1 MFQTYSRV
9 NTSAA
14 TLTKNRTEGSVT
26 PNSGMCVTCVDGC
39 IGMCEIG
46 KSAYRGHEVIY
57 PQPFGVIT
65 TASEKVY
72 PVDYSHF
79 NIMGTA
85 VGAKGIEA
93 DSDKAIFP
101 NVNLEVHF
109 GQDKGIKFRYP
120 WIIPGIGSTNIAK
133 NNWEGLAIGS
143 ALAGT
148 GLTIGE
154 NVAGMDPECVIK
166 NGRVIDTVDLKRRV
180 KLYQDHMRDG
190 YGAIIVQANVEDTRL
205 GVQEYAISELGAEV
219 VEMKW
224 GQGAKNIGG
233 EVKIRDL
240 KKAQMLYDRG
250 YVVLPDPTD
259 PNVIK
264 AFEKGS
270 FKEFERHSRV
280 GMVEEEGFANRV
292 DELRAAGA
300 KYVFLKTGAYRP
312 ADLARAVK
320 FSSKYKIDL
329 LTVDGAGGGTGMSP
343 WRMMNEWGMP
353 PVELHSLL
361 YEYTKQL
368 SDRGDYVPAIAVAG
382 GFTFEDQI
390 YKGLAMGA
398 PFVKLIGMARSPI
411 AAAMV
416 GKTIGRTINE
426 HQVPVYVE
434 RFGATKDEI
443 FVTAPELRKELGN
456 DEFEKLP
463 TGAIGLYTYY
473 ERLAQGLRQ
482 LMCGARKF
490 DLEKITRDDLA
501 ALTREASD
509 ISGIT
514 YLKDVDK
521 EEAAAILNGKVQA
534 KGGTKKTKKAQAK
547 QGKQKTKVG

>member
-1 MFQTYSRV
+1 MSLTRV
-9 NTSAA
+9 NASAA
-14 TLTKNRTEGSVT
+14 TLTKNRTEDSIVPT
-26 PNSGMCVTCVDGC
+26 SGMCVTCVDGC

-65 TASEKVY
+65 TAGEKAY
-72 PVDYSHF
+72 PVDYGHF
-79 NIMGTA
+79 NIMGG
-85 VGAKGIEA
+85 VIGAEGIEA
-93 DSDKAIFP
+93 NSDKAVFP
-101 NVNLEVHF
+101 NVNLEVAF
-109 GQDKGIKFRYP
+109 GHDKGIKFRYP
-120 WIIPGIGSTNIAK
+120 WIIPGIGSTDVAK

-154 NVAGMDPECVIK
+154 NVAGMDPEAVIK
-166 NGRVIDTVDLKRRV
+166 DGRVVDTDDLKRRV
-180 KLYQDHMRDG
+180 KLYKDYQRDG

-205 GVQEYAISELGAEV
+205 GVQEYAIDKLGVEW

-233 EVKIRDL
+233 EVKIRSL
-240 KKAQMLYDRG
+240 KKAQMLHARG
-250 YVVLPDPTD
+250 YVVLPDPTKTD
-259 PNVIK
+259 VIK
-264 AFEKGS
+264 AFERGVFS
-270 FKEFERHSRV
+270 EFERHSRV
-280 GMVEEEGFANRV
+280 GMVNEEAFAQRV
-292 DELRAAGA
+292 DELRRAGA
-300 KYVFLKTGAYRP
+300 KYISLKTGAYRP
-312 ADLARAVK
+312 AALALALK
-320 FSSKYKIDL
+320 FASKYKIDV

-361 YEYTKQL
+361 HQYAKQL
-368 SDRGDYVPAIAVAG
+368 ADKGEYVPSLVAAG

-390 YKGLAMGA
+390 FKGLAFGA
-398 PFVKLIGMARSPI
+398 PYVKLIGMARSPI

-416 GKTIGRTINE
+416 GKTIGRTIDE

-434 RFGATKDEI
+434 RFGRTRDEI
-443 FVTAPELRKELGN
+443 FVTAPELRREIGD

-482 LMCGARKF
+482 LMAGSRKF
-490 DLEKITRDDLA
+490 TLDYMTRNDLA
-501 ALTREASD
+501 ALSPQAAS
-509 ISGIT
+509 ISGIP
-514 YLKDVDK
+514 YVMDLDREQAMK
-521 EEAAAILNGKVQA
+521 ILA
-534 KGGTKKTKKAQAK
+534 E
-547 QGKQKTKVG
+547 

>member
-1 MFQTYSRV
+1 MSVTFSRV
-9 NTSAA
+9 NSSAA
-14 TLTKNRTEGSVT
+14 TLSKNRTEGSVT

-79 NIMGTA
+79 NIQGG
-85 VGAKGIEA
+85 VIGAQGIEP

-101 NVNLEVHF
+101 NVNLEVKF
-109 GQDKGIKFRYP
+109 GHDGGLKFKLP
-120 WIIPGIGSTNIAK
+120 WIIPGIGSTDIAK
-133 NNWEGLAIGS
+133 NNWEGLAIGT

-154 NVAGMDPECVIK
+154 NVVGMDLESVLK
-166 NGRVIDTVDLKRRV
+166 KGKVVDTVDLKRRI
-180 KLYQDHMRDG
+180 KLFKDYQRDG

-205 GVQEYAISELGAEV
+205 GVQEYAINQLGVDV

-240 KKAQMLYDRG
+240 KKAQILYERG
-250 YVVLPDPTD
+250 YVVLPNPTD

-264 AFEKGS
+264 AYERGA
-270 FKEFERHSRV
+270 FKEFERHSRI
-280 GMVEEEGFANRV
+280 GMVSEESFAQRV
-292 DELRAAGA
+292 DELRKAGA

-312 ADLARAVK
+312 LDLARAVK
-320 FSSKYKIDL
+320 YASKYKIDL

-343 WRMMNEWGMP
+343 WRMMNEWGVP

-361 YEYTKQL
+361 YQYCKKMHDMGEH
-368 SDRGDYVPAIAVAG
+368 VPAVAVAG

-390 YKGLAMGA
+390 FKGLAMGA
-398 PFVKLIGMARSPI
+398 PFVKLVGMARGPI

-416 GKTIGRTINE
+416 GKTIGKTIAE
-426 HQVPVYVE
+426 HQIPVYVE
-434 RFGATKDEI
+434 RFGHTKDEI
-443 FVTAPELRKELGN
+443 FVTAADLRKELGD
-456 DEFEKLP
+456 DEFESLP

-490 DLEKITRDDLA
+490 NMDKLSRDDLA
-501 ALTREASD
+501 CLTPEAAR
-509 ISGIT
+509 ISGID
-514 YLKDVDK
+514 YIMDKDK
-521 EEAAAILNGKVQA
+521 EEAEALL
-534 KGGTKKTKKAQAK
+534 KG
-547 QGKQKTKVG
+547 

>member
-1 MFQTYSRV
+1 MSLSKI
-9 NTSAA
+9 NASAA
-14 TLTKNRTEGSVT
+14 TLTKNRTEDSIV
-26 PNSGMCVTCVDGC
+26 PASGMCVTCVDGC

-65 TASEKVY
+65 TAGEKTY

-79 NIMGTA
+79 NIMGGV
-85 VGAKGIEA
+85 VGAQGIEA

-101 NVNLEVHF
+101 NVSLEVRF
-109 GQDKGIKFRYP
+109 GHDHGIKFRYP
-120 WIIPGIGSTNIAK
+120 WIIPGIGSTDIAK

-154 NVAGMDPECVIK
+154 NVVGMDVQSKIAD
-166 NGRVIDTVDLKRRV
+166 GRVIDTVDLKRRV
-180 KLYQDHMRDG
+180 SLFKSYQRDG

-205 GVQEYAISELGAEV
+205 GTQEYAIQKLGVEI

-240 KKAQMLYDRG
+240 KKAQLLYERG
-250 YVVLPDPTD
+250 YVVLPNPTD

-264 AFEKGS
+264 AFEHGA

-280 GMVEEEGFANRV
+280 GMVTEEAFAQRV
-292 DELRAAGA
+292 QDLRSAGA
-300 KYVFLKTGAYRP
+300 KYIFLKTGAYRP
-312 ADLARAVK
+312 YALAQALK
-320 FSSKYKIDL
+320 FASKYKLDL

-343 WRMMNEWGMP
+343 WRMMNEWGIP

-361 YEYTKQL
+361 YKYAKHLDEKKQ
-368 SDRGDYVPAIAVAG
+368 YVPALAVAG

-390 YKGLAMGA
+390 FKGLAMCA
-398 PFVKLIGMARSPI
+398 PYAKLVGMARSPI

-416 GKTIGRTINE
+416 GKTIGLAIQNRDL
-426 HQVPVYVE
+426 PVYVE
-434 RFGATKDEI
+434 RFGDSIDEI
-443 FVTAPELRKELGN
+443 FVTSAELRHQLG
-456 DEFEKLP
+456 DAEFEKLP

-482 LMCGARKF
+482 LMAGSRKF
-490 DLEKITRDDLA
+490 TTAHISRDDIA
-501 ALTREASD
+501 AITPEAAQ

-514 YLKDVDK
+514 YLMDLDK
-521 EEAAAILNGKVQA
+521 EAVARLLDS
-534 KGGTKKTKKAQAK
+534 
-547 QGKQKTKVG
+547 

>member
-1 MFQTYSRV
+1 MTLTFSKI
-9 NTSAA
+9 NASAA

-26 PNSGMCVTCVDGC
+26 PGSGMCVTCVDGC

-65 TASEKVY
+65 TAAEKTY

-85 VGAKGIEA
+85 VGAEGIEA

-101 NVNLEVHF
+101 AVDLEVHF
-109 GQDKGIKFRYP
+109 GKDNGLKFRYP

-154 NVAGMDPECVIK
+154 NVAGMDPQSIIK
-166 NGRVIDTVDLKRRV
+166 NGTVIDTVDLKRRI
-180 KLYQDHMRDG
+180 KLYQDSQIDG

-205 GVQEYAISELGAEV
+205 GVQEYVINELGVEVAEI
-219 VEMKW
+219 KW

-233 EVKIRDL
+233 EVKVRSL
-240 KKAQMLYDRG
+240 EKAQLLYKRG
-250 YVVLPDPTD
+250 YVVLPNPTD

-270 FKEFERHSRV
+270 FKEFERHSRI
-280 GMVEEEGFANRV
+280 GMVSEESFANRV
-292 DELRAAGA
+292 DELRKAGA
-300 KYVFLKTGAYRP
+300 KYIFLKTGAFRP
-312 ADLARAVK
+312 VDLARAIK
-320 FSSKYKIDL
+320 FASKYELDL

-361 YEYTKQL
+361 YQYTKQL
-368 SDRGDYVPAIAVAG
+368 HDKGEYVPSLALAG

-390 YKGLAMGA
+390 FKGLALGA

-416 GKTIGRTINE
+416 GKTIGRSIE
-426 HQVPVYVE
+426 ERQVPVYVE
-434 RFGATKDEI
+434 RFGNTKDEI
-443 FVTAPELRKELGN
+443 FVTAPELREKLG
-456 DEFEKLP
+456 DKEFEKLP

-482 LMCGARKF
+482 LMCGSRKF
-490 DLEKITRDDLA
+490 TLEHMTRNDLTS
-501 ALTREASD
+501 LTPEVAN
-509 ISGIT
+509 ISGIPHVMD
-514 YLKDVDK
+514 LDKDEVGK
-521 EEAAAILNGKVQA
+521 ILNA
-534 KGGTKKTKKAQAK
+534 
-547 QGKQKTKVG
+547 

>member
-1 MFQTYSRV
+1 
-9 NTSAA
+9 
-14 TLTKNRTEGSVT
+14 
-26 PNSGMCVTCVDGC
+26 
-39 IGMCEIG
+39 MCEIG

-65 TASEKVY
+65 TASEKAY

-85 VGAKGIEA
+85 VGAHGIEA
-93 DSDKAIFP
+93 DSDKAVFP
-101 NVNLEVHF
+101 AVNLEVTF
-109 GQDKGIKFRYP
+109 GHDNGIKFRYP

-154 NVAGMDPECVIK
+154 NVAGMDEESLIE
-166 NGRVIDTVDLKRRV
+166 NGKIIDTVDLKRRI
-180 KLYQDHMRDG
+180 KLYQDHQRDG
-190 YGAIIVQANVEDTRL
+190 YGAIVVQANVEDTRL
-205 GVQEYAISELGAEV
+205 GIQEYAIDKFGVECVEL
-219 VEMKW
+219 KW

-233 EVKIRDL
+233 EVKIKDL

-250 YVVLPDPTD
+250 YIVLPNPTD

-264 AFEKGS
+264 AFEKGA
-270 FKEFERHSRV
+270 FKEFERHSRI
-280 GMVEEEGFANRV
+280 GMVSEESFAERV
-292 DELRAAGA
+292 EELRRAGA
-300 KYVFLKTGAYRP
+300 KYIFLKTGAYRP
-312 ADLARAVK
+312 ADLARAIVY
-320 FSSKYKIDL
+320 SSKYNIDL

-361 YEYTKQL
+361 YQYAKRLADNGQ
-368 SDRGDYVPAIAVAG
+368 YVPPLALAG

-390 YKGLAMGA
+390 FKGLALGA

-416 GKTIGRTINE
+416 GKTIGKTIDDQ
-426 HQVPVYVE
+426 QVPVYVE
-434 RFGATKDEI
+434 RFGSTKDEI
-443 FVTAPELRKELGN
+443 FVTASDLRKELG
-456 DEFEKLP
+456 DKEFEKIP
-463 TGAIGLYTYY
+463 TGALGLYTYY

-482 LMCGARKF
+482 LMTGSRKF
-490 DLEKITRDDLA
+490 ALEYMTRDDLA
-501 ALTREASD
+501 ALTPEASK

-514 YLKDVDK
+514 HLMDLDRGEVEDYFSTMK
-521 EEAAAILNGKVQA
+521 
-534 KGGTKKTKKAQAK
+534 
-547 QGKQKTKVG
+547 